1 MTYLRINPVLALLL
15 LLTAIAAALP
25 FISYAP
31 NRLVSGEGRHLWQL
45 WPQTIW
51 MLVGV
56 GCAWLTACF
65 IPAKK
70 GSIFALILAQFVF
83 VLLVWGAGKAATQLA
98 QNGSAL
104 ARTSLGSGF
113 WLAAALALLACSD
126 AIRRISTH
134 PLWRWLLHMQIAI
147 IPLWLLYSGTLND
160 LSLMKEYANRQDV
173 FDDALAQHLTLLF
186 GAVLPALV
194 IGVPLGIWCYF
205 STARQGAIFS
215 LLNVIQTVP
224 SVALFG
230 LLIAP
235 LAGLV
240 TAFPWLGK
248 FGIAGTGMTPALI
261 ALVLYALLPLV
272 RGVVVGLNQIPRDVL
287 ESARAMGMSGA
298 QRFLHV
304 QLPLA
309 LPVFLRSLRV
319 VMVQTV
325 GMAVIAA
332 LIGAGGFGAL
342 VFQGLL
348 SSAIDLVLLGVI
360 PVIVLAVLI
369 GTSGSGKSTTLKMI
383 NRLVE
388 HDSGEIRF
396 AGEEIRS
403 LPVLELRRR
412 MGYAIQSIGLFPH
425 WSVAQNIATVPQLQK
440 WSRARID
447 DRIDELMALLGLE
460 SNLRERY
467 PHQLSGGQ
475 QQRVGVARALAA
487 DPQVLLMDEPF
498 GALDPVT
505 RGALQQEMT
514 RIHRLLG
521 RTIVLVTHDIDEAL
535 RLAEHLVLM
544 DHGEVVQQGN
554 PLTMLTRPAND
565 FVRQFFG
572 RSELGVR
579 LLSLRSVVDYVR
591 REERAEGEALAEEMT
606 LRDALS
612 LFVARGC
619 EVLPVVNT
627 QGQPCGTLH
636 FQDLLVEA

>member
-1 MTYLRINPVLALLL
+1 MIE
-15 LLTAIAAALP
+15 
-25 FISYAP
+25 FSH
-31 NRLVSGEGRHLWQL
+31 VS
-45 WPQTIW
+45 
-51 MLVGV
+51 
-56 GCAWLTACF
+56 
-65 IPAKK
+65 K
-70 GSIFALILAQFVF
+70 
-83 VLLVWGAGKAATQLA
+83 
-98 QNGSAL
+98 
-104 ARTSLGSGF
+104 
-113 WLAAALALLACSD
+113 
-126 AIRRISTH
+126 
-134 PLWRWLLHMQIAI
+134 
-147 IPLWLLYSGTLND
+147 
-160 LSLMKEYANRQDV
+160 
-173 FDDALAQHLTLLF
+173 LF
-186 GAVLPALV
+186 GAQKAVNDLNLNFQE
-194 IGVPLGIWCYF
+194 GSF
-205 STARQGAIFS
+205 S
-215 LLNVIQTVP
+215 
-224 SVALFG
+224 
-230 LLIAP
+230 
-235 LAGLV
+235 
-240 TAFPWLGK
+240 
-248 FGIAGTGMTPALI
+248 
-261 ALVLYALLPLV
+261 
-272 RGVVVGLNQIPRDVL
+272 
-287 ESARAMGMSGA
+287 
-298 QRFLHV
+298 
-304 QLPLA
+304 
-309 LPVFLRSLRV
+309 
-319 VMVQTV
+319 
-325 GMAVIAA
+325 
-332 LIGAGGFGAL
+332 
-342 VFQGLL
+342 
-348 SSAIDLVLLGVI
+348 
-360 PVIVLAVLI
+360 VLI

-425 WSVAQNIATVPQLQK
+425 WSVAQNIATVLQLQK

-447 DRIDELMALLGLE
+447 DRIDELMTLLGLE

-579 LLSLRSVVDYVR
+579 LLSLRSVADYVR

-619 EVLPVVNT
+619 EVLPVMNT

-636 FQDLLVEA
+636 FQDLLEEA